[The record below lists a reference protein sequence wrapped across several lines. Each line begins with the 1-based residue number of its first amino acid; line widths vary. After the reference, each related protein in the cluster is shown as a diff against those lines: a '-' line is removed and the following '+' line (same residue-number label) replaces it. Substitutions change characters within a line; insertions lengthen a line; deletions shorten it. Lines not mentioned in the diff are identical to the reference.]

1 MLKITTVESPRCRQ
15 LVVEGKLIEPWAAA
29 ELTRAW
35 ENAKADLNG
44 RDLIVDLRSLTA
56 VGPEGENVLLHLMRE
71 KVKLRCGLFIKELI
85 RGLRRRLSTSD

>member
-1 MLKITTVESPRCRQ
+1 MLKISIVESPRRRQ
-15 LVVEGKLIEPWAAA
+15 LVVEGKLIEPWAT

-56 VGPEGENVLLHLMRE
+56 VGPDGEDVLLQLMRE
-71 KVKLRCGLFIKELI
+71 KVKLRCGVFMKELI

>member
-1 MLKITTVESPRCRQ
+1 MLKIPIVESSRRRR
-15 LVVEGKLIEPWAAA
+15 LVVEGKLIEPWAA

-35 ENAKADLNG
+35 EKANADLNG

-71 KVKLRCGLFIKELI
+71 RVKLRCGLFIKELI

>member
-1 MLKITTVESPRCRQ
+1 MLKISIVESPRRRQ
-15 LVVEGKLIEPWAAA
+15 LVVEGKLIEPWAA
-29 ELTRAW
+29 ERTRAW
-35 ENAKADLNG
+35 EIANADLNG

-71 KVKLRCGLFIKELI
+71 RVKLRCGLFIKELI

>member
-44 RDLIVDLRSLTA
+44 RDLIVA
-56 VGPEGENVLLHLMRE
+56 
-71 KVKLRCGLFIKELI
+71 I
-85 RGLRRRLSTSD
+85 LSSI

>member
-1 MLKITTVESPRCRQ
+1 MLKISIVESPRRRQ
-15 LVVEGKLIEPWAAA
+15 LVVEGKLIEPWAA

-44 RDLIVDLRSLTA
+44 RDLIVDLRGLTA
-56 VGPEGENVLLHLMRE
+56 VGPEGENVLLQLMRE
-71 KVKLRCGLFIKELI
+71 KVKLRCGVFMKELI

>member
-1 MLKITTVESPRCRQ
+1 MLKISIVESPRRRQ
-15 LVVEGKLIEPWAAA
+15 LVVEGKLIEPWAA
-29 ELTRAW
+29 ELTRAC
-35 ENAKADLNG
+35 ENAKANLNG

-71 KVKLRCGLFIKELI
+71 RVKLRCGLFIKELI

>member
-1 MLKITTVESPRCRQ
+1 MLKISIVESPRRRQ
-15 LVVEGKLIEPWAAA
+15 LVVEGKLIEPWAA

-44 RDLIVDLRSLTA
+44 RDLIVDLRGLTA

-71 KVKLRCGLFIKELI
+71 RVKLRCGLFIKELI

>member
-1 MLKITTVESPRCRQ
+1 MLKISIVESPQCRQ

-35 ENAKADLNG
+35 ESAKADLDG

-56 VGPEGENVLLHLMRE
+56 VSPEGENALLQLMRE
-71 KVKLRCGLFIKELI
+71 GVKPRCGLFIKELM

>member
-1 MLKITTVESPRCRQ
+1 MLKISIVESPRRRQ
-15 LVVEGKLIEPWAAA
+15 LVVEGKLIEPWTA

-56 VGPEGENVLLHLMRE
+56 VAPEGENVLLHLMRE

-85 RGLRRRLSTSD
+85 RGLRCRLSTSD

>member
-1 MLKITTVESPRCRQ
+1 MLKISIVESPRRRR
-15 LVVEGKLIEPWAAA
+15 LVVEGKLIEPWAA

-35 ENAKADLNG
+35 ENAKADLHG

-85 RGLRRRLSTSD
+85 RRLRRRLSTSD

>member
-1 MLKITTVESPRCRQ
+1 MLKISIVESPRRRR
-15 LVVEGKLIEPWAAA
+15 LVVEGKLIEPWAA

-56 VGPEGENVLLHLMRE
+56 VGPEGENVLLQLMRE
-71 KVKLRCGLFIKELI
+71 KVKLRCGVFMKEVI
-85 RGLRRRLSTSD
+85 GGLRRRLSTFA

>member
-1 MLKITTVESPRCRQ
+1 MLKISIVESPRRRQ
-15 LVVEGKLIEPWAAA
+15 LVVEGKLIEPWAA
-29 ELTRAW
+29 ELTRVW

>member
-1 MLKITTVESPRCRQ
+1 MLKISVVESPRRRQ
-15 LVVEGKLIEPWAAA
+15 LVVEGKLIEPWAA
-29 ELTRAW
+29 ELARW
-35 ENAKADLNG
+35 EKANADLNG

-71 KVKLRCGLFIKELI
+71 RVKLRCGLFIKELI